1 LGRHSPCL
9 NPSEGSRLLLDIVC
23 FEGKPPM
30 LPILASV
37 AALAASSTPIPTPI
51 HSAELTHGAQAYTAS
66 YHTASSV
73 RFTQVEPRFG
83 NRNAI
88 PVCRWQA
95 DVRVDRAVAA
105 QGQSVPAFGK
115 AVHRFAPLSGS
126 YAGTCAAAR
135 SQVDAEVARYASARN
150 AEAVSV
156 AQQDRAVLVN
166 ELDSVRALT
175 VKG

>member
-1 LGRHSPCL
+1 
-9 NPSEGSRLLLDIVC
+9 
-23 FEGKPPM
+23 M

-37 AALAASSTPIPTPI
+37 AALAASSTPI

-105 QGQSVPAFGK
+105 QGQSVPA
-115 AVHRFAPLSGS
+115 
-126 YAGTCAAAR
+126 
-135 SQVDAEVARYASARN
+135 
-150 AEAVSV
+150 
-156 AQQDRAVLVN
+156 
-166 ELDSVRALT
+166 
-175 VKG
+175 